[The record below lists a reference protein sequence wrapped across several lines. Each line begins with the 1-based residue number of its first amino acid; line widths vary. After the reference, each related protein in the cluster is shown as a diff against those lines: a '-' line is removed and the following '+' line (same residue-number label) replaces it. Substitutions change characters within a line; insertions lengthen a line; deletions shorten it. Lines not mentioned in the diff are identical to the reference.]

1 MFRIFY
7 GLIASLAMFGT
18 TASAQD
24 IRYTLARD
32 LSIND
37 QFIEAGTSINV
48 LGVLPVD
55 EAVAESGQLV
65 TFRYDGSV
73 HIPQTLV
80 HSLFSKL
87 VPRYFSG
94 HQPLLM
100 MGRTHQFVLVLR
112 SKANRPHFLLL
123 INALS

>member
-1 MFRIFY
+1 MFRILY
-7 GLIASLAMFGT
+7 GLMASLAMFGT

-73 HIPQTLV
+73 HSTDLSAFIVQQARA
-80 HSLFSKL
+80 SL
-87 VPRYFSG
+87 FSG
-94 HQPLLM
+94 HQLLLM